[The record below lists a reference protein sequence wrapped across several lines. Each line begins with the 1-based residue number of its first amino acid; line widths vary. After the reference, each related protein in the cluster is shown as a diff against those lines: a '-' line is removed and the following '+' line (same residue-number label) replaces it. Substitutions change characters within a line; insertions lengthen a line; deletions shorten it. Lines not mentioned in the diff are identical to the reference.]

1 MGPAGQAFSLWDL
14 GAGQPA
20 VLTAQ
25 TTREACGTGRQRQ
38 PLVSQPCNDPRQA
51 LVSQQHRAGA
61 LQPRHK
67 DPRHPAAV
75 LLAAGPTLRWAARG
89 GPMCLRGPLLA
100 WACPSRALSETLPH
114 RLQPGPG
121 PAGRGE
127 GAADSQEPGGAP
139 RLQPAPSPPG
149 GGSLRASHVT

>member
-89 GPMCLRGPLLA
+89 GHGQQSGRDA
-100 WACPSRALSETLPH
+100 
-114 RLQPGPG
+114 
-121 PAGRGE
+121 AGRRAGLRAGRRAAGA
-127 GAADSQEPGGAP
+127 GAARRE
-139 RLQPAPSPPG
+139 G
-149 GGSLRASHVT
+149 GGGRAAAR